1 MKMMKMIPESKIR
14 QSGKANNKK
23 NSFFQSQLLRRKK
36 KKNAS
41 NVDKNEKS
49 DSTKITFNSSFC
61 GEKIKLNLTKM
72 LVASKTE
79 KQCTSC

>member
-36 KKNAS
+36 KK
-41 NVDKNEKS
+41 
-49 DSTKITFNSSFC
+49 
-61 GEKIKLNLTKM
+61 M
-72 LVASKTE
+72 LVMLIKMKRVIQLRLRSIQAFVVRK
-79 KQCTSC
+79 

>member
-36 KKNAS
+36 KK
-41 NVDKNEKS
+41 
-49 DSTKITFNSSFC
+49 
-61 GEKIKLNLTKM
+61 KM
-72 LVASKTE
+72 LVMLIKMKRVIQLRLRSIQAFVVRK
-79 KQCTSC
+79 